1 MRRAI
6 ALVLVYTLI
15 FPAVLFADPPEPTQ
29 PVVETP
35 TQPSADIPS
44 PPRIM
49 GILEGQPAPYNGV
62 LLSTT
67 AAARL
72 FVQSDYSLAEC
83 NLRINY
89 EVNKERASMQLLLD
103 STRASLDS
111 MRTRNDSVLTLK
123 DQEIKRLT
131 EIASEG
137 ANDYSVWWAAGGI
150 VVGIALT
157 IGVVYAVK
165 EQ

>member
-62 LLSTT
+62 LLSAT

>member
-1 MRRAI
+1 
-6 ALVLVYTLI
+6 
-15 FPAVLFADPPEPTQ
+15 
-29 PVVETP
+29 
-35 TQPSADIPS
+35 
-44 PPRIM
+44 
-49 GILEGQPAPYNGV
+49 
-62 LLSTT
+62 
-67 AAARL
+67 
-72 FVQSDYSLAEC
+72 
-83 NLRINY
+83 
-89 EVNKERASMQLLLD
+89 MQLLLD